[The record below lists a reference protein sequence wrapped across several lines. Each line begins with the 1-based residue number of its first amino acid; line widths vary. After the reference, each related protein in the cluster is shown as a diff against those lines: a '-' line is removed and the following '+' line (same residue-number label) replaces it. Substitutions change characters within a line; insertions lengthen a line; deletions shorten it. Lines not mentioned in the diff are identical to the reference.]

1 MIKEA
6 PEAHERS
13 VKRKE
18 ELRRARLSAAGKK
31 AWKERKRLE
40 LERAERRSAVAN
52 QIALDFAAE
61 LRSAKSGDERAQA
74 RLRAAERRYLAGAY
88 ER

>member
-6 PEAHERS
+6 LEAHERA

-40 LERAERRSAVAN
+40 LENAERSRAMAN
-52 QIALDFAAE
+52 QIAMDCAAE
-61 LRSAKSGDERAQA
+61 LRAAKNSDEREAA
-74 RLRAAERRYLAGAY
+74 RLRAAERRYQAGAY
-88 ER
+88 EK